1 MIETYAHS
9 TVGKRIGAPASMADY
24 AAETLRAWIVS
35 GDLAPGDRMVET
47 RLSERLGVSRPPL
60 REAMQVLENEGLI
73 KQTARSGAVVAP
85 LGLQDV
91 YEIVTLRDSLEEM
104 AVRLGV
110 PAHSE
115 ARLRA
120 LRSAIETLERNAVAD
135 GGEDSATHDS
145 YGFHLALVGLS
156 GHERLEAAYRS
167 MALQLLRYMNLN
179 RRARAGHESL
189 VQRAAR
195 HRAIFDLV
203 VAGDADAVLAAMQGD
218 ESLSFVREFGPT
230 LERGSAQAD
239 AWLAGVLARG
249 ATA

>member
-1 MIETYAHS
+1 MTDSYAHS
-9 TVGKRIGAPASMADY
+9 MVGKRIGAPASMAVF
-24 AAETLRAWIVS
+24 AADGLRALIVS
-35 GDLAPGDRMVET
+35 GALAPGDRMIET
-47 RLSERLGVSRPPL
+47 RLAERLGVSRVPL
-60 REAMQVLENEGLI
+60 REAMKVLENEGLI

-110 PAHSE
+110 PVHSGV
-115 ARLRA
+115 RLEA
-120 LRSAIETLERNAVAD
+120 LRSAIETLERNAVLE

-145 YGFHLALVGLS
+145 YAFHLALVGLS
-156 GHERLEAAYRS
+156 GHDRLEAAYRS
-167 MALQLLRYMNLN
+167 MALQMLRYMNLN
-179 RRARAGHESL
+179 RRARARHESL
-189 VQRAAR
+189 VERAAR

-203 VAGDADAVLAAMQGD
+203 SAGDADAVLAAIQGD

-239 AWLAGVLARG
+239 AWLSGVLARG
-249 ATA
+249 ASA